1 MELGITIPLQ
11 KHLKIKELN
20 YGGITDLFFC
30 WELHIIR
37 FEKKNLLI
45 VVNASNRFCCI
56 MAGMMAKDWKIIAQR
71 AEEAIRMGFAREGY
85 TEEQIDQYFAMAG
98 AFVMTKTH
106 GRRPV
111 AGLNRAIEGLYYVP
125 TPAEEQLYQ
134 NFWNHEVNLDLC
146 HAAGVTGCGYDNPWS
161 FLKRDMQRVGIL

>member
-37 FEKKNLLI
+37 FQKKNLLI

-56 MAGMMAKDWKIIAQR
+56 MAGMMAKDWKTIGQR
-71 AEEAIRMGFAREGY
+71 AEEAIRSGFASEGY
-85 TEEQIDQYFAMAG
+85 TEEQIDRHFAMAG
-98 AFVMTKTH
+98 DAVMTKTH

-111 AGLNRAIEGLYYVP
+111 AGLNRAVERLFYIP

-134 NFWNHEVNLDLC
+134 NLWSLEVNRDLC
-146 HAAGVTGCGYDNPWS
+146 HAAGFIGCDYDYPWR
-161 FLKRDMQRVGIL
+161 FLQRDMQRVGIL

>member
-11 KHLKIKELN
+11 KHLKIRQLN

-37 FEKKNLLI
+37 FQKKNLLI

-56 MAGMMAKDWKIIAQR
+56 MAGMMAKDWKFIVQR
-71 AEEAIRMGFAREGY
+71 AEEAIRKGFASEGY
-85 TEEQIDQYFAMAG
+85 TEEQIESYFAMAG
-98 AFVMTKTH
+98 SPAITKTH

-111 AGLNRAIEGLYYVP
+111 AGLNRAIERLYYIP
-125 TPAEEQLYQ
+125 TPAEGQLYQ
-134 NFWNHEVNLDLC
+134 NLWSHEVNCDLC
-146 HAAGVTGCGYDNPWS
+146 HAAGFVGCGYDEPWR
-161 FLKRDMQRVGIL
+161 FLQRDMQRVGIL